1 MFVVCIRKGEQ
12 IRDGTLIGFLKL
24 NLITHVCTVCV
35 CVCEWVILR
44 IIILI
49 TLITTFLFFF
59 IICNTFLIMAGDN

>member
-35 CVCEWVILR
+35 CVGLSNSTNDNFNNFNDNIS
-44 IIILI
+44 
-49 TLITTFLFFF
+49 FLFYNLQYIF
-59 IICNTFLIMAGDN
+59 NYGRW